1 MPEVALSATR
11 RIPERR
17 FLTAAQRFRETFA
30 VELLLAGVPIARV
43 SGLLGYQS
51 VRITEKYYAP
61 WVRSRQEQLE
71 ADLMSVWSRDPL
83 LLHEAKGIPEVHEK
97 PEHVNGSNFI

>member
-17 FLTAAQRFRETFA
+17 FLTAAHRFRKTFA
-30 VELLLAGVPIARV
+30 PELLLAGVPIGRV
-43 SGLLGYQS
+43 SGLLGDQS

-71 ADLMSVWSRDPL
+71 GDLMSAWSRDPL

-97 PEHVNGSNFI
+97 PENVN